1 MYDGGDF
8 LFVKIGSELH
18 LMVGKFENGA
28 PNTWIVAQSCAYLVG
43 QSQKI
48 FKKFKFLQ
56 LFA

>member
-1 MYDGGDF
+1 MGIF

-43 QSQKI
+43 QSLL
-48 FKKFKFLQ
+48 FLR
-56 LFA
+56 LSGTFR